1 MAALDQK
8 ETELVC
14 NVHVL
19 NSLSLF
25 LSFFFSL
32 SLSRPLFLSL
42 REKMVLMVEVVN
54 QDHVADQ

>member
-1 MAALDQK
+1 MVAPDQK

-19 NSLSLF
+19 NSLSLSSS
-25 LSFFFSL
+25 LSFSL
-32 SLSRPLFLSL
+32 SLSLPLFLSL